1 MRRRNIQ
8 NERLE
13 DAIVIIVE
21 NGNGQSEIVGIW
33 VVANETEETINSM
46 VEIFKEQNP
55 KWTNTKT
62 VMTDKDFIE
71 HDKDFIEQKCS
82 EISQTPNCEYAYS
95 MFFFLR
101 EVTAEKMRINK
112 KQRDA
117 LLETI
122 QKIAYSRSL
131 TEYETHKQT
140 LLNQNVPAFDSYFI
154 RSWEPIKEEW
164 VIGLSEST
172 TLGNNTNNRVKKIK
186 S

>member
-13 DAIVIIVE
+13 DAIVFIVE

-33 VVANETEETINSM
+33 VVANGTEETINSM

-62 VMTDKDFIE
+62 VMMDKDFIE
-71 HDKDFIEQKCS
+71 REVFSRNFPDAKLRICLFHVLRSFW
-82 EISQTPNCEYAYS
+82 
-95 MFFFLR
+95 R
-101 EVTAEKMRINK
+101 EVTAEKMRINE

-131 TEYETHKQT
+131 TEYETHKHIT
-140 LLNQNVPAFDSYFI
+140 
-154 RSWEPIKEEW
+154 K
-164 VIGLSEST
+164 
-172 TLGNNTNNRVKKIK
+172 
-186 S
+186 